1 MGTQKAQKYAEKKM
15 FFMDGNEIDDC
26 KKFCVFLRFL
36 RENQ

>member
-1 MGTQKAQKYAEKKM
+1 MGTQKAQKYAEKKVL

-36 RENQ
+36 RAN